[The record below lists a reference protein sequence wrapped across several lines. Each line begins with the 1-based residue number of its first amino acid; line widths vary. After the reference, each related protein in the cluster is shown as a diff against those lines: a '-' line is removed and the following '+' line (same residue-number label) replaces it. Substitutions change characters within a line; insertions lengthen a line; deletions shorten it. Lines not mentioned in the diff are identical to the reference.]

1 MPAAAVIPAPIV
13 YANNV
18 AIKTLIVKGFRYS
31 ILCSLNEIQI
41 SRFIL
46 IYNLFCCNLFFDSY
60 LSLFFFKKVIVFQTV
75 VCYYY
80 KIWNNK

>member
-31 ILCSLNEIQI
+31 ILCSINEIQI

-46 IYNLFCCNLFFDSY
+46 IYNLFFDSY
-60 LSLFFFKKVIVFQTV
+60 LSLFFFKKIIVFQTV

-80 KIWNNK
+80 KIWNDK

>member
-18 AIKTLIVKGFRYS
+18 AIKTLIVKLFSYS
-31 ILCSLNEIQI
+31 ILCSPKELQI

-46 IYNLFCCNLFFDSY
+46 IYNLFYWHSFFDSD
-60 LSLFFFKKVIVFQTV
+60 LSLFYFEKITVFQTV
-75 VCYYY
+75 AYYYY
-80 KIWNNK
+80 KIWNDK

>member
-18 AIKTLIVKGFRYS
+18 AIKTLIVKLFSYS
-31 ILCSLNEIQI
+31 ILCSLKELQI

-46 IYNLFCCNLFFDSY
+46 IYNLFYWHSFFDSD
-60 LSLFFFKKVIVFQTV
+60 LSLFYFEEITVFQTV
-75 VCYYY
+75 AYFYY
-80 KIWNNK
+80 KIWNDK

>member
-18 AIKTLIVKGFRYS
+18 AIKTLIVKLFSYS
-31 ILCSLNEIQI
+31 ILCSSKELQI

-46 IYNLFCCNLFFDSY
+46 IYNLFYWHSFFDSD
-60 LSLFFFKKVIVFQTV
+60 LSLFYFEKITVFQTV
-75 VCYYY
+75 VYYYY
-80 KIWNNK
+80 KLWNDK